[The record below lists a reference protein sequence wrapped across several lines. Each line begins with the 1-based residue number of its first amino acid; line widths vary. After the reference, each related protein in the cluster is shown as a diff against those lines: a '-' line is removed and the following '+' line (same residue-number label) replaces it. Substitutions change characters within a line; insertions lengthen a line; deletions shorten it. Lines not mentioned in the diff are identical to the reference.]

1 MLRGRNCFIFGAV
14 VVGMVVVNGCWVG
27 SNSDTRPLKSFAT
40 GNSAGAASTTAGAAN
55 TTAGAAT
62 AGAASAGAPS
72 GGGGASAGATTTA
85 GAPSAGA
92 GGMVAAGGSGMAG
105 AATAG
110 AAGMVAAGGAG
121 ACAAPTGTHQ
131 TTALDRSCWV
141 ATASDC
147 SASKDNPDEPARALD
162 GMLGTR
168 FSTGIKQTVGV
179 SYTYQVDMKSVVMIS
194 GIKVESSM
202 LADSSPTLQ
211 VEVSTNGTTW
221 TKVACGAG
229 SITTDFSF
237 AAVSAQYVRLTQS
250 GGANTGWWSIHEFNV
265 YGATAG
271 DKACATAGTGA
282 TSTACAMPHA

>member
-1 MLRGRNCFIFGAV
+1 MLRGRNCFVFGAV
-14 VVGMVVVNGCWVG
+14 AVGIVVVNGCWVG
-27 SNSDTRPLKSFAT
+27 SNSDPGPLSSFAT
-40 GNSAGAASTTAGAAN
+40 GNNAGAASTTAGSAN
-55 TTAGAAT
+55 STAGAAT
-62 AGAASAGAPS
+62 AGAAT
-72 GGGGASAGATTTA
+72 GGASAGAAPTA
-85 GAPSAGA
+85 GAPSAGS

-131 TTALDRSCWV
+131 ATALDRSCWV

-147 SASKDNPDEPARALD
+147 STMAQNPDEPARALD
-162 GMLGTR
+162 GMPNTR
-168 FSTGIKQTVGV
+168 FSTGIKQAVGV
-179 SYTYQVDMKSVVMIS
+179 SYTYQVNMQSVVMIS
-194 GIKVESSM
+194 GIKVESSV

-221 TKVACGAG
+221 TKVACGDGAV
-229 SITTDFSF
+229 TTDFSF

-282 TSTACAMPHA
+282 TSTACAMPHG